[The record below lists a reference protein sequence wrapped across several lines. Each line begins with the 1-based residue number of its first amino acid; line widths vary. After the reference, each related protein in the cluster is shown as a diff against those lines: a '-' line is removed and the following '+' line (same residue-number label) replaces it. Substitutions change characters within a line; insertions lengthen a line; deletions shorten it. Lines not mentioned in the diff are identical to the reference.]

1 MAHRGGPAAPVDK
14 AVEAVPTDAAPAAP
28 AKHGPK
34 SARFRS
40 IRFKVVLMV
49 TVSVVSLAVLWSFA
63 ANIAL
68 GEGLNL
74 RHVETVQ
81 DHYAYPAGALGSA
94 LQEERRLTMVYLGS
108 RDPGDGAAL
117 ESGRLVTD
125 RQADLFRRLARGDDV
140 PGRTLRLADKIRQAL
155 DGLGERRR
163 TIDARGIERPRAF
176 ADYTTLIGDVG
187 ALQGSLV
194 TLDNAEV
201 AQDARSQA
209 ELTKA
214 REALAQENAWLAGV
228 LAARRMTAAEHA
240 TFVQLVGAKRVL
252 YEHAAADLRPED
264 REYYERV
271 ARFPAY
277 KRLQVLE
284 DHFVESRRAATRPG
298 EAGRMWKSTVDSNI
312 TRLRGLELS
321 LAANAEKRAEPIS
334 DRIITRVVL
343 AGVLGLLAVAASL
356 VIAVWVARSII
367 RELARL
373 RREAIDLA
381 DVRLPDVVARLRR
394 GEDVDAAAEAPP
406 LAFAAREID
415 EVGEA
420 FNAAR
425 RTAIEEAVAEAALRR
440 NVSEVFVNL
449 ARRSQTL
456 LHRQL
461 KLLDAMER
469 RIEEPDDL
477 EDLFRVDHLATRMR
491 RHAEGLIILSGRPPG
506 RGWRTPVAV
515 VDVARAAASEVEDY
529 TRVNVAP
536 MTGAAVVGPAVAD
549 VIHLLA
555 ELIENATVYSPP
567 HTTVQVHGQAVAH
580 GYGIEVEDRGLSM
593 DAAALAAANER
604 LATAEEF
611 DLSDSGR
618 LGLFVVGRLARRH
631 GIKVTLRTSPYG
643 GMTAIVLLPED
654 LVVRPDEPEGPPAI
668 TTRRAEEAL
677 VPAGTVIVPPLPGE
691 DRGSILRLPAAV
703 VEETGT
709 PSADAAGRAGRHRA
723 PLPRRRRGA
732 EPPASSEVTS
742 LDVPRPE
749 GPGSDGPGFDGPGSG
764 GRGSGGPGWDGRSS
778 GGGSGGPGFDGRGS
792 GGPGSGGRGFDGR
805 GSDGPGSEGSGFDG
819 PWSVVSASDAPE
831 SEGPSSEGSLAEGS
845 GAGGSRAEGPWSVA
859 SPSDGPESEAAS
871 AGGSPSADSGADGS
885 HAGGA
890 RVDGPSAEGSP
901 GSGPGADGP
910 RADGSSAEGLTS
922 GGSAAGPRVVDSR
935 GEGPSSVASSGE
947 APEFDGPSAGGSPS
961 EGSQAEDSPS
971 DGPETGGSRAGRA
984 QADGSR
990 PERQRALGD
999 VRRRRTGE
1007 QRPPLPK
1014 RVRQENMAAQ
1024 LREDEPAARPPA
1036 SDAAEGPAVRRT
1048 PEEARAMMSSIQR
1061 GTRRGRAEVEDGED
1075 SG

>member
-1 MAHRGGPAAPVDK
+1 MAHRGGPAAPADK
-14 AVEAVPTDAAPAAP
+14 AVEAVQTDPAPAAP
-28 AKHGPK
+28 VHTGPK

-49 TVSVVSLAVLWSFA
+49 TVSVVSLAILWSFA

-94 LQEERRLTMVYLGS
+94 LQEERRLTMVNLGG
-108 RDPGDGAAL
+108 RDTADRAAM

-125 RQADLFRRLARGDDV
+125 RQADLFRELARGGEDV
-140 PGRTLRLADKIRQAL
+140 PARTLRLADKILQAL
-155 DGLGERRR
+155 DGLEERRR
-163 TIDARGIERPRAF
+163 AIDSGAVDRARAF
-176 ADYTTLIGDVG
+176 SGYTTLIGDVG

-201 AQDARSQA
+201 AKDARSQA

-214 REALAQENAWLAGV
+214 REALAQENAWLAGA
-228 LAARRMTAAEHA
+228 LAAGGMTAAEHA

-252 YEHAAADLRPED
+252 YEHAAADLRPDD
-264 REYYERV
+264 RTYYERV
-271 ARFPAY
+271 AQFPAHR
-277 KRLQVLE
+277 RLQVLE
-284 DHFVESRRAATRPG
+284 DHFVESRRSVTHAG
-298 EAGRMWKSTVDSNI
+298 EAGRLWKTTVDSNL

-343 AGVLGLLAVAASL
+343 AGLLGVLAVAASL
-356 VIAVWVARSII
+356 VIGVWVARSII

-425 RTAIEEAVAEAALRR
+425 RTAIEEAVAEATLRR
-440 NVSEVFVNL
+440 NVSDVFVNL

-555 ELIENATVYSPP
+555 ELVENATVYSPP

-643 GMTAIVLLPED
+643 GMTAIVLLPEE
-654 LVVRPDEPEGPPAI
+654 LVVRPGEPDGPPAI

-677 VPAGTVIVPPLPGE
+677 VPAGKVIVPPLPGE
-691 DRGSILRLPAAV
+691 DRGSVLRLPATL
-703 VEETGT
+703 VEEAPGDGPARPRRRASLPRRHRDASPAPGPHRPEGT
-709 PSADAAGRAGRHRA
+709 HSAGRHA
-723 PLPRRRRGA
+723 KA
-732 EPPASSEVTS
+732 
-742 LDVPRPE
+742 PRPE
-749 GPGSDGPGFDGPGSG
+749 VPHLDIPRP
-764 GRGSGGPGWDGRSS
+764 
-778 GGGSGGPGFDGRGS
+778 
-792 GGPGSGGRGFDGR
+792 
-805 GSDGPGSEGSGFDG
+805 
-819 PWSVVSASDAPE
+819 
-831 SEGPSSEGSLAEGS
+831 PSPRDEPSTAEGL
-845 GAGGSRAEGPWSVA
+845 R
-859 SPSDGPESEAAS
+859 PE
-871 AGGSPSADSGADGS
+871 
-885 HAGGA
+885 
-890 RVDGPSAEGSP
+890 
-901 GSGPGADGP
+901 GP
-910 RADGSSAEGLTS
+910 RADGSRPGSSHLEALRSEGPWSEGPEGEGPEGEGPRDEGSQSEEWGPWGSDPAEGSQFSGAPPDGSQAEGSRS
-922 GGSAAGPRVVDSR
+922 GGSRPGGVSAWG
-935 GEGPSSVASSGE
+935 SV
-947 APEFDGPSAGGSPS
+947 PEGSPS
-961 EGSQAEDSPS
+961 EGARADGSQASGTRSE
-971 DGPETGGSRAGRA
+971 GAEAEGSQAAGSQA
-984 QADGSR
+984 QGEQADGSR
-990 PERQRALGD
+990 SEGTQPDGPRAEPSRSAEAHAEEADLGGPHLGEPSAQDAESPESPESRGEPRQPERQRALGD
-999 VRRRRTGE
+999 VRRRTPGE
-1007 QRPPLPK
+1007 ERPPLPK
-1014 RVRQENMAAQ
+1014 RVRQQNMAAQ
-1024 LREDEPAARPPA
+1024 LRDGEPASAPA
-1036 SDAAEGPAVRRT
+1036 SDESESPAVRRT

-1061 GTRRGRAEVEDGED
+1061 GTRRGRAEVEGGED

>member
-1 MAHRGGPAAPVDK
+1 MAHRGRPAAPTVP
-14 AVEAVPTDAAPAAP
+14 AVQSSDQAEQAVQPGRAGAAAPEPGAAAAP
-28 AKHGPK
+28 ERRGPK
-34 SARFRS
+34 AARFRS

-49 TVSVVSLAVLWSFA
+49 TVSVVSLALLWSFA

-94 LQEERRLTMVYLGS
+94 LQEERRLSMVYLGG
-108 RDPGDGAAL
+108 RDATARAAM

-125 RQADLFRRLARGDDV
+125 RQAGLFRDLASHGDDHDV
-140 PGRTLRLADKIRQAL
+140 PGRTLRLADKILQAL
-155 DGLGERRR
+155 DGLAERRR
-163 TIDARGIERPRAF
+163 AIDSGAVDRRRAF
-176 ADYTTLIGDVG
+176 DDYTSALGDVG

-201 AQDARSQA
+201 AKDARSQA
-209 ELTKA
+209 ELTEA
-214 REALAQENAWLAGV
+214 REALAQENAWLAGA
-228 LAARRMTAAEHA
+228 LAAGGMTAVEHS
-240 TFVQLVGAKRVL
+240 TFVQLVGAQRTL
-252 YEHAAADLRPED
+252 YAHAAADLRPAD
-264 REYYERV
+264 RRYYERV
-271 ARFPAY
+271 VQFPAY
-277 KRLQVLE
+277 RRLHALE
-284 DHFVESRRAATRPG
+284 EHFIGSRKAVSDAG
-298 EAGRMWKSTVDSNI
+298 EAGRLWKTTVDSNL

-321 LAANAEKRAEPIS
+321 LAAGAEKRAEPIS
-334 DRIITRVVL
+334 DGIITRVVL
-343 AGVLGLLAVAASL
+343 AGLLGVLAVAASL
-356 VIAVWVARSII
+356 IIAVWVARSII

-381 DVRLPDVVARLRR
+381 DVRLPGVVARLRR
-394 GEDVDAAAEAPP
+394 GEEVDVAAEAPP

-425 RTAIEEAVAEAALRR
+425 RTAIQEAVAEATLRR
-440 NVSEVFVNL
+440 NVGEVFVNL

-536 MTGAAVVGPAVAD
+536 MTGASIVGPAVAD

-555 ELIENATVYSPP
+555 ELIENATVFSPP
-567 HTTVQVHGQAVAH
+567 HTTVQVHGQPVAH

-593 DAAALAAANER
+593 DDAALAAANER

-631 GIKVTLRTSPYG
+631 GVKVTLRTSPYG

-654 LVVRPDEPEGPPAI
+654 LVVRPDEPDGPPAI

-677 VPAGTVIVPPLPGE
+677 VPAGTVVVPSLPVE
-691 DRGSILRLPAAV
+691 DDRGSVLRLPATMV
-703 VEETGT
+703 DTGFRT
-709 PSADAAGRAGRHRA
+709 DAAPEDGADPGKT
-723 PLPRRRRGA
+723 PLPRRRRVA
-732 EPPASSEVTS
+732 PPDPPRTEVAYPAFPQRPEA
-742 LDVPRPE
+742 DDPRPDDDPDDE
-749 GPGSDGPGFDGPGSG
+749 EP
-764 GRGSGGPGWDGRSS
+764 
-778 GGGSGGPGFDGRGS
+778 
-792 GGPGSGGRGFDGR
+792 
-805 GSDGPGSEGSGFDG
+805 
-819 PWSVVSASDAPE
+819 
-831 SEGPSSEGSLAEGS
+831 
-845 GAGGSRAEGPWSVA
+845 AGN
-859 SPSDGPESEAAS
+859 
-871 AGGSPSADSGADGS
+871 
-885 HAGGA
+885 
-890 RVDGPSAEGSP
+890 
-901 GSGPGADGP
+901 
-910 RADGSSAEGLTS
+910 
-922 GGSAAGPRVVDSR
+922 
-935 GEGPSSVASSGE
+935 
-947 APEFDGPSAGGSPS
+947 
-961 EGSQAEDSPS
+961 
-971 DGPETGGSRAGRA
+971 
-984 QADGSR
+984 
-990 PERQRALGD
+990 RQRAIGD
-999 VRRRRTGE
+999 VRRRTSGE
-1007 QRPPLPK
+1007 RRPPLPR
-1014 RVRQENMAAQ
+1014 RVRQQNMAAQ
-1024 LREDEPAARPPA
+1024 LRDGEPASAPDPGEPEPPVRA
-1036 SDAAEGPAVRRT
+1036 RRT

>member
-1 MAHRGGPAAPVDK
+1 MAHRGRPAAP
-14 AVEAVPTDAAPAAP
+14 AVPAVQPSDDTGQAGPADPAAPAAP
-28 AKHGPK
+28 ARRGPK
-34 SARFRS
+34 AARFRS

-49 TVSVVSLAVLWSFA
+49 TVSVVSLAALWSFA

-94 LQEERRLTMVYLGS
+94 LQEERRLSMVYLGA
-108 RDPGDGAAL
+108 RDPNAGAAL

-125 RQADLFRRLARGDDV
+125 RQAEVFRELASHGDDHDV
-140 PGRTLRLADKIRQAL
+140 PGRTLRLADKILRAL
-155 DGLGERRR
+155 DGLDERRR
-163 TIDARGIERPRAF
+163 AIDSGAVDRHRAF
-176 ADYTTLIGDVG
+176 ADYTGLLADVG
-187 ALQGSLV
+187 SLQGSLV

-201 AQDARSQA
+201 AKDARSQA
-209 ELTKA
+209 ELTEA
-214 REALAQENAWLAGV
+214 REALSQENAWLAGA
-228 LAARRMTAAEHA
+228 LAAGHMTAGEHS
-240 TFVQLVGAKRVL
+240 TFVQLVGAQRTL
-252 YEHAAADLRPED
+252 YAHAAADLRPED
-264 REYYERV
+264 RRYYERV
-271 ARFPAY
+271 VRFPEY
-277 KRLQVLE
+277 RRLRALE
-284 DHFVESRRAATRPG
+284 EHFVGSRRAVGDAG
-298 EAGRMWKSTVDSNI
+298 EAGRLWRTTVDSNL
-312 TRLRGLELS
+312 TRLRGLELA
-321 LAANAEKRAEPIS
+321 LAAGAEERAEPIS

-343 AGVLGLLAVAASL
+343 AGVLGVLAVVASL

-394 GEDVDAAAEAPP
+394 GEDVDVAAEAPP

-425 RTAIEEAVAEAALRR
+425 RTAIQEAVAEATLRR

-555 ELIENATVYSPP
+555 ELIENATVFSPP

-580 GYGIEVEDRGLSM
+580 GYSIEVEDRGLSM
-593 DAAALAAANER
+593 DDAALAAANER

-631 GIKVTLRTSPYG
+631 GVKVTLRTSPYG

-654 LVVRPDEPEGPPAI
+654 LVVRAGDPEGSPAI
-668 TTRRAEEAL
+668 TTRRTEEAL
-677 VPAGTVIVPPLPGE
+677 VPAGTVVAPAFPGE
-691 DRGSILRLPAAV
+691 DRGSVLRLPATM
-703 VEETGT
+703 VEDAGAAPAGDTGNGARR
-709 PSADAAGRAGRHRA
+709 PSAPGDRRT
-723 PLPRRRRGA
+723 PLPRRRRAPAPGA
-732 EPPASSEVTS
+732 PPA
-742 LDVPRPE
+742 PE
-749 GPGSDGPGFDGPGSG
+749 GPGYAP
-764 GRGSGGPGWDGRSS
+764 RHSGGPHAEAPTTDDARFEHPQPMGPGAGVEGGPPADEGSWPEGSDGAGFERPQVAEPGAVGSQEEGF
-778 GGGSGGPGFDGRGS
+778 GGAGFEGSQVAESGSGVE
-792 GGPGSGGRGFDGR
+792 GGPPADEGSWPEGAHSGHPGVE
-805 GSDGPGSEGSGFDG
+805 GPGSEDSRGRAPGTEASRSDGSPLEPGARDG
-819 PWSVVSASDAPE
+819 DAH
-831 SEGPSSEGSLAEGS
+831 GEGS
-845 GAGGSRAEGPWSVA
+845 AGPGA
-859 SPSDGPESEAAS
+859 SPSDG
-871 AGGSPSADSGADGS
+871 GG
-885 HAGGA
+885 
-890 RVDGPSAEGSP
+890 
-901 GSGPGADGP
+901 
-910 RADGSSAEGLTS
+910 
-922 GGSAAGPRVVDSR
+922 
-935 GEGPSSVASSGE
+935 
-947 APEFDGPSAGGSPS
+947 
-961 EGSQAEDSPS
+961 
-971 DGPETGGSRAGRA
+971 
-984 QADGSR
+984 
-990 PERQRALGD
+990 RQRALGD
-999 VRRRRTGE
+999 VRRRTPGE
-1007 QRPPLPK
+1007 ERPPLPK
-1014 RVRQENMAAQ
+1014 RVRQESMAAQ
-1024 LREDEPAARPPA
+1024 LRDGEPAGPPA
-1036 SDAAEGPAVRRT
+1036 SGEPEPEPPARARRT

-1061 GTRRGRAEVEDGED
+1061 GTRRGRAEVEGGEG